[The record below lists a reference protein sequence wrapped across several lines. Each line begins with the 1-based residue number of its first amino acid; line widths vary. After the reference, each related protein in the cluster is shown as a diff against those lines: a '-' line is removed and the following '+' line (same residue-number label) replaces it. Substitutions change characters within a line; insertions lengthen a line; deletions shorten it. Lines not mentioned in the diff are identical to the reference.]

1 MDAES
6 AEKEEVGDR
15 LEISSG
21 PVYFCTRHFRSMSN
35 TRIVRRILTPENAF
49 LAGMISVFD
58 VYGVGMDL
66 PEPPVFERN
75 RAKRIAGYWNRVAG
89 YMRNA
94 ADQTRQIVAESRG
107 TAA

>member
-6 AEKEEVGDR
+6 AEKEEVGGT

-49 LAGMISVFD
+49 LAGMASIYDFT
-58 VYGVGMDL
+58 GANNIAL
-66 PEPPVFERN
+66 PPQFEIERN
-75 RAKRIAGYWNRVAG
+75 PTRRMHGYWNRVAASMARAG
-89 YMRNA
+89 KLMK
-94 ADQTRQIVAESRG
+94 RG
-107 TAA
+107 GA